1 MSDKQPMLAFWSN
14 SNIINHF
21 LPTMDYDAHSRLLFA
36 NENDGNNNGDGD
48 GDGDGDG
55 GK

>member
-21 LPTMDYDAHSRLLFA
+21 LPTMDDDAHALFFA
-36 NENDGNNNGDGD
+36 NENDGNNNGDV
-48 GDGDGDG
+48 

>member
-21 LPTMDYDAHSRLLFA
+21 LPTMDDDDARSRLFFA

-48 GDGDGDG
+48 V